1 MSDVT
6 IVSTTADVTV
16 ISTERE
22 VTFVHVGVQGPAGP
36 SAHGEL
42 SGLDDDD
49 HPQYHNNARGDARYA
64 PLDHTSDIDNPHE
77 VTAAQVGADASGTA
91 EASVS
96 AHAGGTGVHAVS
108 GVTGLQAA
116 LDGKSPTSH
125 DHSSGNGAQVA
136 YASLS
141 GTPTLGTAAALDVGT
156 TANKVVQLDG
166 AAKLPAIDGSQLTH
180 LPAVG
185 GITIHGDLSA
195 LESDDHPQYHND
207 TRGDLRYSV
216 LAHNHTGT
224 YETAGSVATHAALTT
239 VHGISAFG
247 ATLVDDAAAP
257 DARTTLGLGGS
268 ATLNVGTAAG
278 TVAAGDDSRIVAATP
293 AETTTTI
300 GALINGA
307 TAKATPVDADSLGL
321 SDSASGGIL
330 RKLTWGAFKTAM
342 QSIFATLAGFA
353 GGQTLRGGT
362 AASETL
368 TLQSTAHA
376 TKGKITALPLTIDEA
391 NLRVGLGQT
400 TPAAALHI
408 KAGTATAS
416 TAPLKLTSGPLL
428 TVPEAGAIEYLSGE
442 YYATNG
448 AATPLRRKI
457 ATEEYLKSR
466 GTSLLTNG
474 LGAMLDN
481 TNFSGYTYDQIETR
495 AGAGSF
501 RINAASAVLT
511 NNEYI
516 EVDTGLRYILS
527 LVARSGEAAGANYNA
542 ANLQYFGVILYDID
556 KLSIEVYHCSK
567 VSTATDTY
575 LAVALNPGD
584 STITLTDATGWYSNA
599 GIAAYRNFCWYG
611 YANSFGAVYPDHT
624 YTRNISGV
632 YSSNTSL
639 GAWASGGIS
648 GNVITLR
655 VPWAGPAI
663 SAGVAVRNY
672 IIGNTY
678 KYITLNA
685 GAVPNSWTTYSGYI
699 GPGTP
704 ANSADITNLFR
715 AGTAYLRFV
724 HLVNY
729 HGAADNNVRIS
740 ALSLS
745 VNNSANVE
753 SQIGVGSTYKTSLQS
768 ALPAS
773 GMAVEGDVGVGTL
786 SPAARVHIIK
796 TGEQERVGYDLS
808 NYISTSVGSTGL
820 VTETLAGTAAAIK
833 WLYSDA
839 TTNTSYA
846 LATFA
851 KNSTGAGAAG
861 LGLSITLAAKS
872 STTVDMPQVTLAS
885 AWVVA
890 THATRT
896 ARGTLNAVDYNGTRE
911 AIRWEADGT
920 VARLGFFGATAVV
933 KPTAMTTQLTTITY
947 TDPGT
952 PDYAVSDVTQTTPFG
967 FTTADEARTV
977 LSIIKNLQ
985 DRVGQLETKLQALG
999 LLT

>member
-1 MSDVT
+1 MSEIKYVQ
-6 IVSTTADVTV
+6 
-16 ISTERE
+16 
-22 VTFVHVGVQGPAGP
+22 VGVQGPAGP

-49 HPQYHNNARGDARYA
+49 HPQYHNNARGDARYT
-64 PLDHTSDIDNPHE
+64 PLAHASDTDNPHE

-91 EASVS
+91 ATAVS
-96 AHAGGTGVHAVS
+96 AHAGGTGVHAIS
-108 GVTGLQAA
+108 GVTGLQTA

-278 TVAAGDDSRIVAATP
+278 TVAAGDDSRLVAATP

-330 RKLTWGAFKTAM
+330 LKLTWGAFKTAM

-400 TPAAALHI
+400 TPTAALHI

-416 TAPLKLTSGPLL
+416 TAPLKLTSGTLL
-428 TVPEAGAIEYLSGE
+428 TVPEAGAIEYLSGK
-442 YYATNG
+442 YYLTDAS
-448 AATPLRRKI
+448 ATPVRRSI
-457 ATEEYLKSR
+457 ASDDYAQS
-466 GTSLLTNG
+466 
-474 LGAMLDN
+474 
-481 TNFSGYTYDQIETR
+481 
-495 AGAGSF
+495 
-501 RINAASAVLT
+501 
-511 NNEYI
+511 
-516 EVDTGLRYILS
+516 
-527 LVARSGEAAGANYNA
+527 AGANLCVNGFGELGDNTGFSGGAYSLYSWFDVPSFYKSSGAITTDQYVSINPA
-542 ANLQYFGVILYDID
+542 SSIRITLSVGAGNIGGVNYVGGGYYIGFFGYDADKNLIQPVN
-556 KLSIEVYHCSK
+556 VSK
-567 VSTATDTY
+567 ISGSTDTT
-575 LAVALNPGD
+575 LASDLNPGD
-584 STITLTDATGWYSNA
+584 TTVTLTDATGWYNGASVYSRCFTWWPYVSVS
-599 GIAAYRNFCWYG
+599 GIAYATNTYSRNVAVEKLAS
-611 YANSFGAVYPDHT
+611 YATN
-624 YTRNISGV
+624 GV
-632 YSSNTSL
+632 
-639 GAWASGGIS
+639 WASGGIS
-648 GNVITLR
+648 GNVITLTA
-655 VPWAGPAI
+655 PWP
-663 SAGVAVRNY
+663 AGVSLPAGTPVRNSKFSGDAHY
-672 IIGNTY
+672 AVAA
-678 KYITLNA
+678 NA
-685 GAVPNSWTTYSGYI
+685 VLPNGV
-699 GPGTP
+699 
-704 ANSADITNLFR
+704 TNLD
-715 AGTAYLRFV
+715 ATIHGMSTDGSWLGTKFDYGTRFIRLYLGV
-724 HLVNY
+724 VGSQTSY
-729 HGAADNNVRIS
+729 YSKISISRIS
-740 ALSLS
+740 CGSLE
-745 VNNSANVE
+745 SA
-753 SQIGVGSTYKTSLQS
+753 IGVGATYKASLQS
-768 ALPAS
+768 ALPVN
-773 GMAVEGDVGVGTL
+773 GLAVEGKLGVGTL
-786 SPAARVHIIK
+786 SPAALINSYGVTEQARSSYDATTYI
-796 TGEQERVGYDLS
+796 GETVA
-808 NYISTSVGSTGL
+808 STGA
-820 VTETLAGTAAAIK
+820 VTEMLAGTAASIK
-833 WLYSDA
+833 WTYSDA
-839 TTNTSYA
+839 TTNDIYN
-846 LATFA
+846 LATFS

-861 LGLSITLAAKS
+861 LGLIITLAAKS
-872 STTVDMPQVTLAS
+872 STTVDVPQVTLS
-885 AWVVA
+885 SSWVVA

-896 ARGTLNAVDYNGTRE
+896 ARGTLKAVDYAGTRE
-911 AIRWEADGT
+911 AIRWESDGS
-920 VARLGFFGATAVV
+920 VARLGFFGATAAV
-933 KPTAMTTQLTTITY
+933 KPTALTTQLTTLTY
-947 TDPGT
+947 TAPGT
-952 PDYAVSDVTQTTPFG
+952 PNYNVAAVTQTTPFG
-967 FTTADEARTV
+967 FTTADEAHTI
-977 LSIIKNLQ
+977 LSVIKNLQ
-985 DRVGQLETKLQALG
+985 DRVGQMETKLQGLG

>member
-16 ISTERE
+16 LSTERE
-22 VTFVHVGVQGPAGP
+22 VTFVQVGVQGPAGP

-49 HPQYHNNARGDARYA
+49 HPQYHNNARGDARYT
-64 PLDHTSDIDNPHE
+64 PLAHASDTDNPHE

-91 EASVS
+91 ATAVS
-96 AHAGGTGVHAVS
+96 AHAGGTGVHAIS
-108 GVTGLQAA
+108 GVTGLQTA

-278 TVAAGDDSRIVAATP
+278 TVAAGDDSRLVAATP

-391 NLRVGLGQT
+391 TLRVGLGQT
-400 TPAAALHI
+400 TPTAALHI
-408 KAGTATAS
+408 KAGTATAG
-416 TAPLKLTSGPLL
+416 TAPIKLTSGVLL
-428 TVPEAGAIEYLSGE
+428 TAPEAGTIEYLSGK
-442 YYATNG
+442 YYMTNSIPVRKAV
-448 AATPLRRKI
+448 AAEDYVQSFTGNMI
-457 ATEEYLKSR
+457 A
-466 GTSLLTNG
+466 NG
-474 LGAMLDN
+474 FCGLLDN
-481 TNFSGYTYDQIETR
+481 TNFSQYTFDATNTK
-495 AGAGSF
+495 AGGGSF
-501 RINAASAVLT
+501 RVNQASSFK
-511 NNEYI
+511 NNDEYI
-516 EVDTGLRYILS
+516 PIDQTSRYILS
-527 LVARSGEAAGANYNA
+527 MWMRSGDVGGGNYNA
-542 ANLQYFGVILYDID
+542 SNNQWVGVALYDID
-556 KLSIEVYHCSK
+556 FNLMSLWNSSK
-567 VSTATDTY
+567 IIVGATDTT
-575 LAVALNPGD
+575 LASTLNPGD
-584 STITLTDATGWYSNA
+584 TTINLTDATGWNNNSTVASN
-599 GIAAYRNFCWYG
+599 NFSWYG
-611 YANSFGAVYPDHT
+611 YTNSKGYTYPDYT
-624 YTRNISGV
+624 YTRYGSTN
-632 YSSNTSL
+632 YSSNNAS
-639 GAWASGGIS
+639 GCWVSGGIS

-655 VPWAGPAI
+655 VPWAGPSI
-663 SAGVAVRNY
+663 PSGTAVRNSGGGSSGSYSY
-672 IIGNTY
+672 IIGTAVN
-678 KYITLNA
+678 
-685 GAVPNSWTTYSGYI
+685 VPNTWTQLSGYI
-699 GPGTP
+699 GGEQPGALNLT
-704 ANSADITNLFR
+704 NSFR
-715 AGTAYLRFV
+715 PGAAYIRLV
-724 HLVNY
+724 HYVNG
-729 HGAADNNVRIS
+729 HGSADNNVYLS
-740 ALSLS
+740 GVSLS
-745 VNNSANVE
+745 VVSSANLE
-753 SQIGVGSTYKTSLQS
+753 NQIGFGSTYKKSLQS
-768 ALPAS
+768 ALPAN
-773 GMAVEGDVGVGTL
+773 GLVIEGDVGVGTL
-786 SPAARVHIIK
+786 TPVARVHIIK